1 MEPEKFAVTVEGE
14 TVTKVEP
21 RIGYVHRGIE
31 KATESRTYL
40 QDVYLVE
47 RICGICN
54 RIHACGFVE
63 AVEKI
68 AKTEIPERAKYLRV
82 IALEL
87 NRLHSHLLTLGHA
100 GLEIGYETLFQYFW
114 RDREPIMDLIELT
127 SGNRVYSSLMTV
139 GGVRRDIKETDIP
152 KIKSVLKTLR
162 GQLPFYRQIYENEP
176 TLRLRMKDVGVLS
189 REDALKLSV
198 VGPVAR
204 ASGVD
209 IDVRKD
215 EPYEAYGEI
224 PFKEIVYNS
233 GDTWGRMNVRM
244 DEVEESINIIEYAVD
259 HLPSGPIRIITA
271 RSVPAGEAVNRVEAP
286 RGELFYYV
294 RSNGTDK
301 PDRVKVRTPT
311 FANIPSFLKTA
322 IGESI
327 ADVPANF
334 VSLDPCFSCTDR

>member
-1 MEPEKFAVTVEGE
+1 MSRLVKIIIGPQHPALLEPEKFAVTVDGE

-54 RIHACGFVE
+54 SIHACGFVE

-68 AKTEIPERAKYLRV
+68 AKIEIPPRAKYLRV

-139 GGVRRDIKETDIP
+139 GGVRRDIKE
-152 KIKSVLKTLR
+152 S
-162 GQLPFYRQIYENEP
+162 
-176 TLRLRMKDVGVLS
+176 
-189 REDALKLSV
+189 
-198 VGPVAR
+198 
-204 ASGVD
+204 
-209 IDVRKD
+209 
-215 EPYEAYGEI
+215 
-224 PFKEIVYNS
+224 
-233 GDTWGRMNVRM
+233 
-244 DEVEESINIIEYAVD
+244 
-259 HLPSGPIRIITA
+259 
-271 RSVPAGEAVNRVEAP
+271 
-286 RGELFYYV
+286 
-294 RSNGTDK
+294 
-301 PDRVKVRTPT
+301 
-311 FANIPSFLKTA
+311 
-322 IGESI
+322 
-327 ADVPANF
+327 
-334 VSLDPCFSCTDR
+334 